1 MDFKVLFSDEA
12 LRDLSEII
20 DYVARDNPEAA
31 SRLGRSLIDH
41 SNVLQAFPYVGAFVP
56 KRPGVRKLFHTPYKI
71 YYRIH
76 ADRKVV
82 EILHFW
88 HGARKTPGV

>member
-1 MDFKVLFSDEA
+1 MDFKVFSSDQA
-12 LRDLSEII
+12 LSDLSEIVE
-20 DYVARDNPEAA
+20 YVARDNPQVA

-41 SNVLQAFPYVGAFVP
+41 LKVPQAFPYVGELVP
-56 KRPGVRKLFHTPYKI
+56 KRAGVRKLFHTPYKI

-88 HGARKTPGV
+88 HAAPEQPTI